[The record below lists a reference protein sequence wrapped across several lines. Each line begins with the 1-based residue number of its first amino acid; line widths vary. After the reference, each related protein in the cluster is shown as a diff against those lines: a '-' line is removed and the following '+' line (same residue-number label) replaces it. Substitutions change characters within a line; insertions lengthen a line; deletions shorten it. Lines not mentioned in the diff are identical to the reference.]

1 MSDTIRQVD
10 AAPDTADQHPV
21 TETPAAAEPPP
32 KRQGLL
38 RSSAIFSGLTLVSRF
53 MGLARDLVITAKL
66 GASQTIAADAYYTAL
81 AFPNLFRRMFAE
93 GAFAAAF
100 VPDYAKRLASDG
112 KEAADR
118 FASDA
123 LATMAAAS
131 IAITI
136 ACQLAMPW
144 LMMAYSYGFLADPA
158 KFKLAVILTQ
168 ITMPYLPCMVIAA
181 LFAGTLQARGRFII
195 YGFYP
200 TVLNV
205 VMLIAVLPQHDPT
218 EAAYAASWGVLVAGV
233 SQAGLCWWGARR
245 SGARI
250 HIRHLKLTPE
260 IKAMIRRMVPG
271 VIASSAT
278 QINLFISAMLA
289 SQVAGM
295 RVWLNIAERF
305 YQLPLSLVGVAI
317 GVALLPR
324 LSTSFQAADTADTQ
338 AAMDQAVV
346 FGLALS
352 LPAAAALMGMAGYL
366 TDGFFTRGAFTSQDA
381 ANAAKLLF
389 HYGWGVPAFVL
400 IKILQPAFFAR
411 GDTRTPMN
419 FSLLSV
425 GVNIALGVALFFTF
439 GFQGIAIA
447 TSIASWITVAQMV
460 ARLHARGHWTPSVR
474 ASGKMVRVTLASLG
488 LGLSVAA
495 ASHVRPLLE
504 APLGD
509 GVGFLGAKEI
519 AVLLLC
525 VAGGLL
531 YPALLFAFG
540 GVTPAEARAAFRRR
554 KGDVAA
560 PVTGDPL

>member
-1 MSDTIRQVD
+1 VTNS
-10 AAPDTADQHPV
+10 PSSAD
-21 TETPAAAEPPP
+21 PPP
-32 KRQGLL
+32 RRGGLL
-38 RSSAIFSGLTLVSRF
+38 RSSAIYSGLTLVSRF

-100 VPDYAKRLASDG
+100 VPDYAKRLAADG
-112 KEAADR
+112 KEEADR

-123 LATMAAAS
+123 LATMAAG
-131 IAITI
+131 TI
-136 ACQLAMPW
+136 LLTILCQLAMPW

-195 YGFYP
+195 YGLYP
-200 TVLNV
+200 TLLNV
-205 VMLIAVLPQHDPT
+205 VMLIAILPQHDPT

-233 SQAGLCWWGARR
+233 SQAGLCWWGAHRA
-245 SGARI
+245 GARI
-250 HIRHLKLTPE
+250 HPRHLKLTPE
-260 IKAMIRRMVPG
+260 MKAMIRRMVPG

-324 LSTSFQAADTADTQ
+324 LSTSFQQKDQADTQ

-352 LPAAAALMGMAGYL
+352 LPAAAALMGMPVYL
-366 TDGFFTRGAFTSQDA
+366 TDGFFTRGAFTSEDA
-381 ANAAKLLF
+381 ANAGKLLF

-419 FSLLSV
+419 YSLLSV
-425 GVNIALGVALFFTF
+425 AVNIALGVALFFIL
-439 GFQGIAIA
+439 GFEGIALA
-447 TSIASWITVAQMV
+447 TSAASWITVIQMV
-460 ARLHARGHWTPSVR
+460 AYLRTHGHWTPSSRATGKMIRVGL
-474 ASGKMVRVTLASLG
+474 ASGG
-488 LGLSVAA
+488 LGIALAVGVHFRAA
-495 ASHVRPLLE
+495 LE
-504 APLGD
+504 APLGA
-509 GVGFLGAKEI
+509 GLGFLGAKEI

-525 VAGGLL
+525 LAGALL
-531 YPALLFAFG
+531 YPVLLFAFG

-554 KGDVAA
+554 KGDVAM
-560 PVTGDPL
+560 PPTDLS